1 MPEKFKALVVREYNN
16 KFIRRIEE
24 CSIQGLPQ
32 GEVLIN
38 VKYSSLNYKDAL
50 SATGH
55 KGVTRS
61 YPHTPGIDA
70 VGLVAESS
78 SNLFNEG
85 DEVFVTGY
93 DLGMNTSGG
102 FGEYIRVP
110 AEWVVKLP
118 KGLSLKESM
127 VYGTAGFTAALSL
140 YKLEMNGLKKTDG
153 DVLVTGATGGVGSL
167 AIAILAKAGY
177 QVTAATGKKDCEA
190 YLKKLGAYKVID
202 RSEVN
207 DLSNKAL
214 LTKKWDAAI
223 DTVGGNILATVIRQ
237 LKYGSSIAA
246 CGLTLSNS
254 LTTTVYPYILR
265 GVNLLGI
272 ASAETPME
280 LRLLLWNK
288 LADEWKPE
296 MLNQIYSECSLEDLN
311 EKINLILEGKITGR
325 VLVKI

>member
-1 MPEKFKALVVREYNN
+1 M
-16 KFIRRIEE
+16 I
-24 CSIQGLPQ
+24 
-32 GEVLIN
+32 
-38 VKYSSLNYKDAL
+38 
-50 SATGH
+50 
-55 KGVTRS
+55 
-61 YPHTPGIDA
+61 
-70 VGLVAESS
+70 
-78 SNLFNEG
+78 
-85 DEVFVTGY
+85 
-93 DLGMNTSGG
+93 
-102 FGEYIRVP
+102 
-110 AEWVVKLP
+110 
-118 KGLSLKESM
+118 
-127 VYGTAGFTAALSL
+127 YGTAGFTAALSL
-140 YKLEMNGLKKTDG
+140 YKLEMNGLKKTVG
-153 DVLVTGATGGVGSL
+153 EVLVTGATGGVGSL
-167 AIAILAKAGY
+167 AVAILSKAGY
-177 QVTAATGKKDCEA
+177 QVTASTGKKDREK

-202 RSEVN
+202 RNEVN

-214 LTKKWDAAI
+214 LAKKWDAAI

>member
-1 MPEKFKALVVREYNN
+1 
-16 KFIRRIEE
+16 
-24 CSIQGLPQ
+24 
-32 GEVLIN
+32 
-38 VKYSSLNYKDAL
+38 
-50 SATGH
+50 
-55 KGVTRS
+55 
-61 YPHTPGIDA
+61 
-70 VGLVAESS
+70 
-78 SNLFNEG
+78 
-85 DEVFVTGY
+85 
-93 DLGMNTSGG
+93 
-102 FGEYIRVP
+102 VP

-140 YKLEMNGLKKTDG
+140 HKLEMNGLKKTVG
-153 DVLVTGATGGVGSL
+153 EVLVTGATGGVGSL
-167 AIAILAKAGY
+167 AVAILSKAGY
-177 QVTAATGKKDCEA
+177 QVTASTGKKDREK

-202 RSEVN
+202 RNEVN

-214 LTKKWDAAI
+214 LAKKWDAAI